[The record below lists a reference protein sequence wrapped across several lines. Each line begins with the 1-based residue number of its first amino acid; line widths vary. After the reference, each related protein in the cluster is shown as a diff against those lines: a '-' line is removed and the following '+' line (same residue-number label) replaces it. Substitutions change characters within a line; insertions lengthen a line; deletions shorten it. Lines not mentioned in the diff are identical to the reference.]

1 MKPLSEQDAEGWW
14 ANRQVGVDTVLGH
27 GRSEEEALQDLEY
40 QIARFSDFL
49 RRSQRVVPESL
60 RD

>member
-1 MKPLSEQDAEGWW
+1 
-14 ANRQVGVDTVLGH
+14 VDTVLGH